1 MSDRVI
7 VFTDRED
14 AGVQLGAALKRE
26 PISGKVLVL
35 GLPRGGVPVAFEVAK
50 ALDAPMDVMI
60 VRKLGAPFNP
70 ELAVGAIARGGVTI
84 YNERLLAQLGLA
96 EQDVERIR
104 EREQAELARRERKYR
119 GDRPFP
125 DVKDKTVI
133 LVDDGIATGATMEA
147 AVEAIRLLGPAS
159 VVVAV
164 PTAARDSVARL
175 ARRADKV
182 VALSTPEP
190 YVAVGAWFQRFG
202 QVPDAEVERLLS
214 ASAGGEKRQR
224 LESA

>member
-1 MSDRVI
+1 MSDRAI

-14 AGVQLGAALKRE
+14 AGVQLGAALKQQPVSE
-26 PISGKVLVL
+26 DVLVL
-35 GLPRGGVPVAFEVAK
+35 GLPRGGVPVALEVAK
-50 ALDAPMDVMI
+50 ALDAPMDVLV

-70 ELAVGAIARGGVTI
+70 ELAVGAIAWGGVTV
-84 YNERLLAQLGLA
+84 YNERLLAQLGLT
-96 EQDVERIR
+96 EQDIERMR
-104 EREQAELARRERKYR
+104 QREQAELARREKKYR

-125 DVKDKTVI
+125 DVKDKAVI

-164 PTAARDSVARL
+164 PTAARDSAARL
-175 ARRADKV
+175 ARRADTV

-202 QVPDAEVERLLS
+202 QVPEDEVEKLLS
-214 ASAGGEKRQR
+214 EGEKRER
-224 LESA
+224 LASA